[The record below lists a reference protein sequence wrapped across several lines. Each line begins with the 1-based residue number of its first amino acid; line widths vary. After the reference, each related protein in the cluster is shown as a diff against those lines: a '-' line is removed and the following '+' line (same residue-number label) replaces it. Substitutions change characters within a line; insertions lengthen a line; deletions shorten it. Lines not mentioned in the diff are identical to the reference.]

1 MLRLLVVED
10 HALVREGLLATLK
23 NLGAET
29 QTFGVKDASEAI
41 GVLEA
46 EDIDMM
52 ILDLMLPGTKGQTFL
67 PLVRRRFPTVPVV
80 ILSALDD
87 ADTVSRVMKDGA
99 SGFVSKSGSS
109 TELLDALRAVLAGE
123 IYLPPKLR
131 KLTKH
136 SESAQGEGKG
146 KPLAQ
151 RFGLTAAQVRVLELV
166 AEGCSNRRIS
176 ELLGLTEGTV
186 KIHVSAIMRAMGV
199 SNRSEAA
206 LMVSRKRRYN

>member
-29 QTFGVKDASEAI
+29 QTIGVPDANEAI
-41 GVLEA
+41 GVLENQ
-46 EDIDMM
+46 DIDMM

-80 ILSALDD
+80 VLSALDD
-87 ADTVSRVMKDGA
+87 ADTVSRVMKAGA

-109 TELLDALRAVLAGE
+109 GELLDALRAVLSGE

-131 KLTKH
+131 ELTNR
-136 SESAQGEGKG
+136 SETAHGEGKS
-146 KPLAQ
+146 LAQ
-151 RFGLTAAQVRVLELV
+151 RFGLTAAQARVLELL
-166 AEGCSNRRIS
+166 AEGRSNRQIG

-186 KIHVSAIMRAMGV
+186 KIHVSAIMKAMGV

-206 LMVSRKRRYN
+206 LMASRKRRQN

>member
-1 MLRLLVVED
+1 MLKLLVVED

-29 QTFGVKDASEAI
+29 QTLGVPDANEAI
-41 GVLEA
+41 GVLETQ
-46 EDIDMM
+46 DIDMM

-80 ILSALDD
+80 VLSALDD
-87 ADTVSRVMKDGA
+87 ADTVSRVMKAGA

-109 TELLDALRAVLAGE
+109 TELLEALRAVLAGE
-123 IYLPPKLR
+123 IYLPAKLMGLASR
-131 KLTKH
+131 
-136 SESAQGEGKG
+136 SENAHGEG

-151 RFGLTAAQVRVLELV
+151 RFGLTAGQARVLELL
-166 AEGCSNRRIS
+166 AEGRSNRQIG

-186 KIHVSAIMRAMGV
+186 KIHVSAIMKAMRV
-199 SNRSEAA
+199 NNRSEAA
-206 LMVSRKRRYN
+206 LLASRKRRQN

>member
-1 MLRLLVVED
+1 MLNLLVVED

-29 QTFGVKDASEAI
+29 RTFGVPDANEAI
-41 GVLEA
+41 GVLES

-87 ADTVSRVMKDGA
+87 ADTVARVMKAGA

-109 TELLDALRAVLAGE
+109 TELIEALRAVLSGE
-123 IYLPPKLR
+123 IYLPPKLQE
-131 KLTKH
+131 LTSR
-136 SESAQGEGKG
+136 SESAHGEGKS
-146 KPLAQ
+146 LAQ
-151 RFGLTAAQVRVLELV
+151 RFGLTAAQARVMELL
-166 AEGCSNRRIS
+166 AEGRSNRQIG

-186 KIHVSAIMRAMGV
+186 KIHVSAIMKAMGV
-199 SNRSEAA
+199 TNRSEAA
-206 LMVSRKRRYN
+206 LMASRKRRPH

>member
-1 MLRLLVVED
+1 MLNLLVVED

-29 QTFGVKDASEAI
+29 RTFGVPDANDAI
-41 GVLEA
+41 GVLESQ
-46 EDIDMM
+46 DIDMM

-87 ADTVSRVMKDGA
+87 ADTVSRVMKAGA

-109 TELLDALRAVLAGE
+109 GELLEALRAVLSGE
-123 IYLPPKLR
+123 IYLPPKLQELMNR
-131 KLTKH
+131 
-136 SESAQGEGKG
+136 SESAHGGGKS
-146 KPLAQ
+146 LAQ
-151 RFGLTAAQVRVLELV
+151 RFGLTAAQARVMELL
-166 AEGCSNRRIS
+166 AEGRSNRQIG

-186 KIHVSAIMRAMGV
+186 KIHVSAIMKAMGV
-199 SNRSEAA
+199 ANRSEAA
-206 LMVSRKRRYN
+206 LMASRKRRPH

>member
-1 MLRLLVVED
+1 MLKLLVVED

-29 QTFGVKDASEAI
+29 RTFGVPDANAAI
-41 GVLEA
+41 GVLET

-80 ILSALDD
+80 VLSALDD
-87 ADTVSRVMKDGA
+87 ADTVSRVMKAGA

-109 TELLDALRAVLAGE
+109 TELLDALRAVLSGD
-123 IYLPPKLR
+123 IYLPAKLQELVNR
-131 KLTKH
+131 
-136 SESAQGEGKG
+136 SDVAQGDGKA
-146 KPLAQ
+146 LVQ
-151 RFGLTAAQVRVLELV
+151 RFGLTPAQARVLELL
-166 AEGCSNRRIS
+166 AEGRSNRQIG

-186 KIHVSAIMRAMGV
+186 KIHASAIIKAMGV
-199 SNRSEAA
+199 TNRSEAA
-206 LMVSRKRRYN
+206 LMVTRRRRSN

>member
-1 MLRLLVVED
+1 MLNLLVVED

-29 QTFGVKDASEAI
+29 RTFGVPDANEAI
-41 GVLEA
+41 GVLER

-80 ILSALDD
+80 VLSALDD
-87 ADTVSRVMKDGA
+87 ADTVSRVMKAGA

-109 TELLDALRAVLAGE
+109 TELLEALRAVLSGE
-123 IYLPPKLR
+123 IYLPAKLQE
-131 KLTKH
+131 LTSR
-136 SESAQGEGKG
+136 SETAHGEGKS
-146 KPLAQ
+146 LAQ
-151 RFGLTAAQVRVLELV
+151 RFGLTAAQARVLELL
-166 AEGCSNRRIS
+166 AEGRSNRQIG
-176 ELLGLTEGTV
+176 ELLGLSEGTV
-186 KIHVSAIMRAMGV
+186 KIHVSAIMKAMGV

-206 LMVSRKRRYN
+206 LMASRKRRAH

>member
-23 NLGAET
+23 CLGAET
-29 QTFGVKDASEAI
+29 RTIGVPDANEAI
-41 GVLEA
+41 GVLEK

-80 ILSALDD
+80 VLSALDD
-87 ADTVSRVMKDGA
+87 ADTVSRMMKAGA
-99 SGFVSKSGSS
+99 SGFVSKAGSS
-109 TELLDALRAVLAGE
+109 TELLDALRAVLSGE
-123 IYLPPKLR
+123 IYLPPKLQELASR
-131 KLTKH
+131 
-136 SESAQGEGKG
+136 SETAQGEGKS
-146 KPLAQ
+146 LAQ
-151 RFGLTAAQVRVLELV
+151 RFGLTAAQARVLDFL
-166 AEGCSNRRIS
+166 ADGRSNRQIG

-186 KIHVSAIMRAMGV
+186 KIHVSAIMKAMGV

-206 LMVSRKRRYN
+206 LMASRRRRMN

>member
-1 MLRLLVVED
+1 MLKILVVED

-29 QTFGVKDASEAI
+29 QTFGVPDASEAI
-41 GVLEA
+41 AVLEA

-67 PLVRRRFPTVPVV
+67 PVVRRRFPTVPVV

-87 ADTVSRVMKDGA
+87 ADTVARVMKAGA

-109 TELLDALRAVLAGE
+109 TELLEALRAVLSGE

-131 KLTKH
+131 ELTSR
-136 SESAQGEGKG
+136 SETAHGEG

-151 RFGLTAAQVRVLELV
+151 RFGLTAAQARVLELL
-166 AEGCSNRRIS
+166 AEGSSNRQIG

-186 KIHVSAIMRAMGV
+186 KIHVSAIMKAMGV

-206 LMVSRKRRYN
+206 LMASRKRRQS

>member
-1 MLRLLVVED
+1 MLNLLVVED

-29 QTFGVKDASEAI
+29 QTFGVPGANEAI
-41 GVLEA
+41 GVLET

-87 ADTVSRVMKDGA
+87 ADTVSRVMKAGA

-109 TELLDALRAVLAGE
+109 GELLEALRAVLSGE

-131 KLTKH
+131 ELTNR
-136 SESAQGEGKG
+136 SETAHGEG

-151 RFGLTAAQVRVLELV
+151 RFGLTAAQVRVLELLS
-166 AEGCSNRRIS
+166 EGRSNRQIG

-186 KIHVSAIMRAMGV
+186 KIHVSAIIKAMGV
-199 SNRSEAA
+199 NNRSEAA
-206 LMVSRKRRYN
+206 LMASRKRRQH

>member
-1 MLRLLVVED
+1 MLKLLVVED

-29 QTFGVKDASEAI
+29 QTLGVPDANEAI
-41 GVLEA
+41 GVLETQ
-46 EDIDMM
+46 DIDMM

-80 ILSALDD
+80 VLSALDD
-87 ADTVSRVMKDGA
+87 ADTVSRVMKAGA

-109 TELLDALRAVLAGE
+109 TELLEALRAVLAGE
-123 IYLPPKLR
+123 IYLPAKLMGLASR
-131 KLTKH
+131 
-136 SESAQGEGKG
+136 SESAQGEG

-151 RFGLTAAQVRVLELV
+151 RFGLTAGQARVLELL
-166 AEGCSNRRIS
+166 AEGRSNRQIG

-186 KIHVSAIMRAMGV
+186 KIHVSAIMKAMRV
-199 SNRSEAA
+199 NNRSEAA
-206 LMVSRKRRYN
+206 LLASRKRRQN

>member
-1 MLRLLVVED
+1 MLKLLVVED
-10 HALVREGLLATLK
+10 HALVREGLLATLRS
-23 NLGAET
+23 LGAET
-29 QTFGVKDASEAI
+29 QTFGVPDANEAI
-41 GVLEA
+41 GVLET

-67 PLVRRRFPTVPVV
+67 PVVRRRFPTVPVV

-87 ADTVSRVMKDGA
+87 ADTVSRVMKAGA

-109 TELLDALRAVLAGE
+109 SELLEALRAVLSGE

-131 KLTKH
+131 ELTNR
-136 SESAQGEGKG
+136 SETAHGES

-151 RFGLTAAQVRVLELV
+151 RFGLTAAQARVLELL
-166 AEGCSNRRIS
+166 AEGSSNRQIG

-186 KIHVSAIMRAMGV
+186 KIHVSAIMKAMGV
-199 SNRSEAA
+199 NNRSEAA
-206 LMVSRKRRYN
+206 LMVSRKRRQN

>member
-1 MLRLLVVED
+1 MLNLLVVED

-29 QTFGVKDASEAI
+29 RTFGVPDANDAI
-41 GVLEA
+41 GVLESQ
-46 EDIDMM
+46 DIDMM

-87 ADTVSRVMKDGA
+87 ADTVSRVMKAGA

-109 TELLDALRAVLAGE
+109 GELLEALRAVLSGE
-123 IYLPPKLR
+123 IYLPPKLQELMNR
-131 KLTKH
+131 
-136 SESAQGEGKG
+136 SESAHGGGKS
-146 KPLAQ
+146 LAQ
-151 RFGLTAAQVRVLELV
+151 RFGLTAAQARVMELL
-166 AEGCSNRRIS
+166 AEGRSNRQIG

-186 KIHVSAIMRAMGV
+186 KIHVSAIMKAMGV
-199 SNRSEAA
+199 TNRSEAA
-206 LMVSRKRRYN
+206 LMASRKRRPH

>member
-1 MLRLLVVED
+1 MLNLLVVED

-29 QTFGVKDASEAI
+29 RTFGVPDANEAI
-41 GVLEA
+41 GVLES

-87 ADTVSRVMKDGA
+87 ADTVARVMKAGA

-109 TELLDALRAVLAGE
+109 TELIEALRAVLSGE
-123 IYLPPKLR
+123 IYLPPKLQE
-131 KLTKH
+131 LTNR
-136 SESAQGEGKG
+136 SESAHGEGKS
-146 KPLAQ
+146 LAQ
-151 RFGLTAAQVRVLELV
+151 RFGLTAAQARVLELL
-166 AEGCSNRRIS
+166 AEGSSNRQIG

-186 KIHVSAIMRAMGV
+186 KIHVSAIMKAMGV
-199 SNRSEAA
+199 TNRSEAA
-206 LMVSRKRRYN
+206 LMASRKRRPH